1 MVERWDRT
9 KRYNISSYMQISSD
23 YMYHSLGR
31 DISDKELGIIVTQIR
46 KYLSTSFIRAQSLC
60 LINRLSYLGE
70 GAQAAAG
77 RRQLAAR
84 LEEGRR
90 RDRQAHHLAH
100 VRGQG
105 LSRAGQI
112 FVP

>member
-1 MVERWDRT
+1 MHEV
-9 KRYNISSYMQISSD
+9 
-23 YMYHSLGR
+23 
-31 DISDKELGIIVTQIR
+31 
-46 KYLSTSFIRAQSLC
+46 
-60 LINRLSYLGE
+60 GE
-70 GAQAAAG
+70 GAAV